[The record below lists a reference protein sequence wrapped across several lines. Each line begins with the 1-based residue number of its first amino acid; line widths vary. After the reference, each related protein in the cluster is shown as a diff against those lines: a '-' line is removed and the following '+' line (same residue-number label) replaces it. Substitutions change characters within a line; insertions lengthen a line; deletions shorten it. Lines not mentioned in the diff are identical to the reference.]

1 MINLFEQFKIFLKEE
16 GISFIERF
24 GNLTGVNLKVEGNN
38 GILFISVFYVKEKN
52 SLVCFTDFPVRIP
65 KDKRKKI
72 FEFISVLNEQSLISN
87 FILNEDGIVRVKS
100 SLFSCEEKIESES
113 FKRFLY
119 VNFSS
124 LDNHFKKFLALSE
137 INYLPSTQT
146 QISLN

>member
-1 MINLFEQFKIFLKEE
+1 MINLFEQFKSFLKEE

-24 GNLTGVNLKVEGNN
+24 GKLTGVNLKVESGN
-38 GILFISVFYVKEKN
+38 GIIFISVFYVKEKN
-52 SLVCFTDFPVRIP
+52 SLVCFSDFPVRIP
-65 KDKRKKI
+65 KDKRRKI

-87 FILNEDGIVRVKS
+87 FILNADGFLRVKS
-100 SLFSCEEKIESES
+100 SLYSAEEKIESES

-137 INYLPSTQT
+137 INYSPMSSK
-146 QISLN
+146 QISMN

>member
-24 GNLTGVNLKVEGNN
+24 GKLTGVNLKVEGSN
-38 GILFISVFYVKEKN
+38 GIIFISVFYVEDKN
-52 SLVCFTDFPVRIP
+52 SLVCFSDFPVRIP
-65 KDKRKKI
+65 KDKRNKI

>member
-24 GNLTGVNLKVEGNN
+24 GELTGVNLKVEGNN

-52 SLVCFTDFPVRIP
+52 SLVAFTDFPIRIP
-65 KDKRKKI
+65 TDKRKKI
-72 FEFISVLNEQSLISN
+72 YEFINVLNEQSLISN
-87 FILNEDGIVRVKS
+87 FILNEDGYVRVKS
-100 SLFSCEEKIESES
+100 SLFSCEEKIETET

-124 LDNHFKKFLALSE
+124 LDNHFKKILALSE
-137 INYLPSTQT
+137 INYTPLASKQL
-146 QISLN
+146 SLN